1 VQTCA
6 LPIFGFPLR
15 NPAFPDTPVTLR
27 MLLSHR
33 SSLTDAA
40 GYWQTPLG
48 GELRTLLEDQRAW
61 DTQHAPGTWFRYTN
75 LNFPLVA
82 QIMER
87 ATGER
92 FDRMMERLVLAPLG
106 VEACFN
112 WAGCDDATAARR
124 SEERRVGKERRR
136 RR

>member
-1 VQTCA
+1 
-6 LPIFGFPLR
+6 
-15 NPAFPDTPVTLR
+15 

-48 GELRTLLEDQRAW
+48 GELRTLLDDPRAW
-61 DTQHAPGTWFRYTN
+61 DARHAPGTWFRYTN

-92 FDRMMERLVLAPLG
+92 FDRLMQRLVLAPLG

-112 WAGCDDATAARR
+112 WAGCDDATIARDRKSVVSGQPSARGRRWRRAASTGCHRASR
-124 SEERRVGKERRR
+124 SR
-136 RR
+136 